1 MALDDSSPATRR
13 NPWSIVVGAG
23 TTQAVSAQPLL
34 LSTFSL
40 FVLPLAQATGWS
52 RPEVLGGFT
61 ACALGLALGLPIIG
75 RLIDRLALRP
85 ILVTCWIAYCICV
98 AAIAVTPLSLPLFY
112 VPFFLI
118 GLFTSGVLIS
128 CSKAIVTSFDV
139 NRGAGIGISAA
150 IMGLGTTTMP
160 VIVTL
165 LIRTAGFRHAYLWMA
180 LMALVIGLTFIILL
194 VRPSAQPNQVASSL
208 SGTRAPAPELAGLSV
223 AEALRTSH
231 FWLIVF
237 ALCLAALTV
246 TGLQTNLV
254 PIMLARG
261 VSPDKAT
268 IVLSAFG
275 LASLVGRLGG
285 VLLDRFHGTRVG
297 AALLLLAAL
306 GILLLRF
313 NTGFITGVAGV
324 ALCGIAFG
332 IEIDLLA
339 FLTSRYFGM
348 RRFGSLIGLLQ
359 GLVTL
364 CIGIGPIVV
373 GFAYER
379 LGSYEAVLPLLGG
392 TLVVCA
398 IGILLLGP
406 YTYPVA
412 REHRRPTGAEDV
424 EDADQLADAGRI

>member
-1 MALDDSSPATRR
+1 MALDASSTSIRR
-13 NPWSIVVGAG
+13 KPWGVVVGAG

-40 FVLPLAQATGWS
+40 FVLPLAQATKWS

-85 ILVTCWIAYCICV
+85 ILITCWVAYCACV

-112 VPFFLI
+112 APFFLI

-139 NRGAGIGISAA
+139 NRGAGIGFAAA
-150 IMGLGTTTMP
+150 IMGLGTTTTPM
-160 VIVTL
+160 VVTF
-165 LIRTAGFRHAYLWMA
+165 LIRTAGFRYAYLWMA
-180 LMALVIGLTFIILL
+180 VLALVIGLTFILLL
-194 VRPSAQPNQVASSL
+194 VRPRAQLDHVADTSPSR
-208 SGTRAPAPELAGLSV
+208 RAPAPELAGLSV

-261 VSPDKAT
+261 VSPDRAT
-268 IVLSAFG
+268 IMLSAFG

-297 AALLLLAAL
+297 AAILLLAAL

-313 NTGFITGVAGV
+313 DTGFVGGLAGV

-359 GLVTL
+359 GLVTF
-364 CIGIGPIVV
+364 CIGVGPIVV
-373 GFAYER
+373 GFAYEK

-406 YTYPVA
+406 YTYPA
-412 REHRRPTGAEDV
+412 AAEHTGLTDTDEHGGTERWREAE
-424 EDADQLADAGRI
+424 LG

>member
-1 MALDDSSPATRR
+1 MAVDPSFALPQR
-13 NPWSIVVGAG
+13 NRWGVVIGAG

-52 RPEVLGGFT
+52 RPLVLGGFT
-61 ACALGLALGLPIIG
+61 ACAVGLALGLPIVG
-75 RLIDRLALRP
+75 RLVDRVALRP
-85 ILVTCWIAYCICV
+85 ILVVCWLAYCACV
-98 AAIAVTPLSLPLFY
+98 AAVAVTPLSLPLFY

-118 GLFTSGVLIS
+118 GLCTSGVLVS
-128 CSKAIVTSFDV
+128 CAKAVVTSFDL
-139 NRGAGIGISAA
+139 NRGAGIGITAA
-150 IMGLGTTTMP
+150 IMGLGTTSMP
-160 VIVTL
+160 VVATF
-165 LIRTAGFRHAYLWMA
+165 LIRTAGFRHAYLWLA
-180 LMALVIGLTFIILL
+180 LLALVVGLTFILLL
-194 VRPSAQPNQVASSL
+194 VHPSIKPGEAAGALPSK
-208 SGTRAPAPELAGLSV
+208 RAAAPELAGLTVS
-223 AEALRTSH
+223 EALRTRH

-254 PIMLARG
+254 PIMLSRG

-268 IVLSAFG
+268 IVLSVFG

-285 VLLDRFHGTRVG
+285 FLFDRFHGTHVG
-297 AALLLLAAL
+297 AGVLLLAAL
-306 GILLLRF
+306 GMLLLLF
-313 NTGFITGVAGV
+313 NVGFAAGVVGV

-348 RRFGSLIGLLQ
+348 RRFGSLMGLLQ
-359 GLVTL
+359 GVVTL
-364 CIGIGPIVV
+364 CIGVGPIVV

-398 IGILLLGP
+398 IGILFLGP
-406 YTYPVA
+406 YAYPA
-412 REHRRPTGAEDV
+412 AQRQRLPAGADELGAGDR
-424 EDADQLADAGRI
+424 LAGA